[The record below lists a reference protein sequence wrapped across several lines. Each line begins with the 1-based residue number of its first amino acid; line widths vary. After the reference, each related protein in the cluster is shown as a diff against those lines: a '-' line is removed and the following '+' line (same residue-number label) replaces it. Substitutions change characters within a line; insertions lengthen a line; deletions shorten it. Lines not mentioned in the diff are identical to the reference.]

1 VCLDCLCYAALLSL
15 QALEPEC
22 ILPVL
27 LAGPDTTVSVS
38 ISWADVST
46 TAAGVHPMRHAPHD
60 ELTVHSR
67 PCPVV
72 HRRDHCG
79 EQVCIAGDPL
89 QLNGK
94 ITSQQAAAYGLAISL
109 QERLMC
115 SPAYHCTDPT
125 TPSGYRC
132 VLVLPLA
139 VFRVVRLLDGFPPVM
154 YMVPV
159 CVLGWHLPPPLYL
172 THPHLSPCCAHN
184 HRPPLVCRRLLLLMR
199 WHAGTTPC

>member
-1 VCLDCLCYAALLSL
+1 MFPP
-15 QALEPEC
+15 QQ
-22 ILPVL
+22 
-27 LAGPDTTVSVS
+27 LACTQCGTGRTL
-38 ISWADVST
+38 
-46 TAAGVHPMRHAPHD
+46 H
-60 ELTVHSR
+60 TVHSR

-132 VLVLPLA
+132 VLVLPPG
-139 VFRVVRLLDGFPPVM
+139 RL
-154 YMVPV
+154 
-159 CVLGWHLPPPLYL
+159 
-172 THPHLSPCCAHN
+172 PC
-184 HRPPLVCRRLLLLMR
+184 RFV
-199 WHAGTTPC
+199 